1 MRRVTIIKAG
11 SCSRT
16 ARPRKA
22 LGACAQVSPSST
34 PSPKRGKGTGRG
46 LSPVFAELQQII
58 ASEFKQG
65 DSVYTLATRHGV
77 TVQTVERLIR
87 NHMIEGP
94 SWEK

>member
-1 MRRVTIIKAG
+1 
-11 SCSRT
+11 
-16 ARPRKA
+16 
-22 LGACAQVSPSST
+22 
-34 PSPKRGKGTGRG
+34 
-46 LSPVFAELQQII
+46 VFAELQQII